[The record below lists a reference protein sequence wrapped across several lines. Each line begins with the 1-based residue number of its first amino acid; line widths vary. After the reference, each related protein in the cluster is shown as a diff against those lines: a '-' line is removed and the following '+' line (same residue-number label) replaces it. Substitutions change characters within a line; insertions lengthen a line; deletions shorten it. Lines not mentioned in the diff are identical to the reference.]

1 MTTQVPTSRFV
12 DMALSFAGGDGGNLD
27 SEVWFCGFEWG
38 NSHGIDIEKTI
49 DTEFQ
54 PIPEPTSWAH
64 EDFEGSWNTNY
75 NRKICLFL
83 KYFYAIDWE
92 GMSYDEFVAN
102 HQILYPDGLGFKLN
116 LLPVRFRN
124 RESLAW
130 AKAIEAASGF
140 ETFDDYRS
148 WCVTHRGAFFR
159 ALLSKHKPKVLVCT
173 GVGERENF
181 LRAFADGGPRQTV
194 QLADFSLTV
203 AKFADT
209 LICVTPFFG
218 SPAGINSYQKMEQ
231 LVSKIKLLLAA

>member
-54 PIPEPTSWAH
+54 PIPEPTSQAH

-130 AKAIEAASGF
+130 ARQIEAASGF

-148 WCVTHRGAFFR
+148 WCVTHRGAF
-159 ALLSKHKPKVLVCT
+159 SGHC
-173 GVGERENF
+173 
-181 LRAFADGGPRQTV
+181 
-194 QLADFSLTV
+194 
-203 AKFADT
+203 
-209 LICVTPFFG
+209 
-218 SPAGINSYQKMEQ
+218 
-231 LVSKIKLLLAA
+231 

>member
-1 MTTQVPTSRFV
+1 
-12 DMALSFAGGDGGNLD
+12 
-27 SEVWFCGFEWG
+27 
-38 NSHGIDIEKTI
+38 
-49 DTEFQ
+49 
-54 PIPEPTSWAH
+54 
-64 EDFEGSWNTNY
+64 
-75 NRKICLFL
+75 
-83 KYFYAIDWE
+83 
-92 GMSYDEFVAN
+92 MSYDEFVAN

-231 LVSKIKLLLAA
+231 LVSKIKHLLAA

>member
-1 MTTQVPTSRFV
+1 MTTQIPTSRFV

-64 EDFEGSWNTNY
+64 KDFEGSWNTNY

-181 LRAFADGGPRQTV
+181 LRAFADGGHARRCNWRISRLPWR
-194 QLADFSLTV
+194 SLRTR
-203 AKFADT
+203 
-209 LICVTPFFG
+209 
-218 SPAGINSYQKMEQ
+218 
-231 LVSKIKLLLAA
+231 

>member
-1 MTTQVPTSRFV
+1 M
-12 DMALSFAGGDGGNLD
+12 
-27 SEVWFCGFEWG
+27 G

-64 EDFEGSWNTNY
+64 KDFEGSWNTNY

-148 WCVTHRGAFFR
+148 WCVTHRGAVFR
-159 ALLSKHKPKVLVCT
+159 AAPLCCVISTLGGNT
-173 GVGERENF
+173 GSGASPVVARLARDMQ
-181 LRAFADGGPRQTV
+181 LRC
-194 QLADFSLTV
+194 LTI
-203 AKFADT
+203 AT
-209 LICVTPFFG
+209 TPFAWESEQRHRNARAALSMLEQQAAQVDLIRLDDHMSGNEHEPFDAILDRVTAAAMKRIDAAAP
-218 SPAGINSYQKMEQ
+218 PA
-231 LVSKIKLLLAA
+231 